1 MRSFTLRRFIAILLL
16 ALAAGCSS
24 PQPPQTFLNASIR
37 IRTFSERNS
46 VFEMLRMKPKDIYA
60 AFDTNIIEKKWK
72 RVDDASWSFVF
83 KGDDPSL
90 DKNNTIIITFTS
102 EPSLNND
109 VVVTK
114 VRVNDRDYSPGM
126 IVEMMR
132 QLDDA
137 FAPRK

>member
-1 MRSFTLRRFIAILLL
+1 MK
-16 ALAAGCSS
+16 
-24 PQPPQTFLNASIR
+24 SI
-37 IRTFSERNS
+37 
-46 VFEMLRMKPKDIYA
+46 DICA

-83 KGDDPSL
+83 KGEDPSANK
-90 DKNNTIIITFTS
+90 KNSISITFTS

-114 VRVNDRDYSPGM
+114 VRVNNRDYSPGM
-126 IVEMMR
+126 IAGMMR
-132 QLDDA
+132 QLDNA

>member
-1 MRSFTLRRFIAILLL
+1 
-16 ALAAGCSS
+16 
-24 PQPPQTFLNASIR
+24 
-37 IRTFSERNS
+37 
-46 VFEMLRMKPKDIYA
+46 MLRMKPKDIYA

-72 RVDDASWSFVF
+72 RADDTSWSFVF
-83 KGDDPSL
+83 KGEDSSSN
-90 DKNNTIIITFTS
+90 KENTIAITFTS

-114 VRVNDRDYSPGM
+114 IRVNNRDYSPGM